1 MNAPADIIQFPVK
14 RKRGRPK
21 GSKNKTYRPNG
32 AEIQPKQTVEPRTE
46 GVIGEIDNVKH
57 YCYEI
62 MQQTSTKGRPAEM
75 ALVGLLHWFKV
86 NYL

>member
-1 MNAPADIIQFPVK
+1 MMHPAEIIQFPVK

-21 GSKNKTYRPNG
+21 GSKNKVYRPSG
-32 AEIQPKQTVEPRTE
+32 QEIPERKTPEPVPQPIMGDVDTVKQ
-46 GVIGEIDNVKH
+46 

-62 MQQTSTKGRPAEM
+62 MQLTRANGRPAEI

>member
-32 AEIQPKQTVEPRTE
+32 TEIQPKQAVEPRPE
-46 GVIGEIDNVKH
+46 GVIGDIDNVKQ

-62 MQQTSTKGRPAEM
+62 IQQTRAKGRSTEI
-75 ALVGLLHWFKV
+75 ALVGLLHRFKV

>member
-32 AEIQPKQTVEPRTE
+32 TEIQPKQAAEPRTE
-46 GVIGEIDNVKH
+46 GVIGDIGDVKH

-62 MQQTSTKGRPAEM
+62 MRQTRAKGRSAEI

>member
-21 GSKNKTYRPNG
+21 GSKNKVRPSG
-32 AEIQPKQTVEPRTE
+32 TEIQPKQAAEPRTE
-46 GVIGEIDNVKH
+46 GVIGDIDNVKQ

-62 MQQTSTKGRPAEM
+62 MQQTISKGRPAEM

>member
-1 MNAPADIIQFPVK
+1 MSVPAEVIHFPVK

-21 GSKNKTYRPNG
+21 GSKNKVRPSG
-32 AEIQPKQTVEPRTE
+32 TEIQPKQTAEPRTE

-57 YCYEI
+57 YCNEI
-62 MQQTSTKGRPAEM
+62 MQQTRARGRRTEI

>member
-1 MNAPADIIQFPVK
+1 MSVPAEVIHFPVK

-21 GSKNKTYRPNG
+21 GSRNKTYRPNG
-32 AEIQPKQTVEPRTE
+32 TEIQPKQTAEPRTE
-46 GVIGEIDNVKH
+46 GVIGDIDNVKH

-62 MQQTSTKGRPAEM
+62 MQQTSAQGRSAEI
-75 ALVGLLHWFKV
+75 ALVELLHWFKV

>member
-21 GSKNKTYRPNG
+21 GSKNKVLPNG
-32 AEIQPKQTVEPRTE
+32 AEIQPKQAAEPRTE
-46 GVIGEIDNVKH
+46 GVIGDIDNVKH
-57 YCYEI
+57 YCHEI
-62 MQQTSTKGRPAEM
+62 MQQTRAKGRSAEI